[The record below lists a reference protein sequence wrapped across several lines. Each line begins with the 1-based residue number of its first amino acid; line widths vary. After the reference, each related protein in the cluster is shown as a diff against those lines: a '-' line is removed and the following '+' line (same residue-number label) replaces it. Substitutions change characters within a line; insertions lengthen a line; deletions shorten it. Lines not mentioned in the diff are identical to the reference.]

1 MHPHGHPQSHGH
13 RRPSDQSYRSLPSP
27 VPAGGILNQPQH
39 LNSGGNS
46 NGTNNS
52 RPQSDSG
59 ESSRTTLLYS
69 GQLPPPIPSGPSRAS
84 HSLSFRNTPHSAP
97 VGLPAR
103 RPSPLVQPTWVTTPT
118 TAPGPE
124 HSPHM
129 RAEAAEGNYGAPLT
143 KWEMSANWPAFSVT
157 PSKSNSAQSSF
168 GTIGNGGQKQQHA
181 NTNPHTLGIGQS
193 SKPGTRSQP
202 EFPRRNSLEHLLL
215 PSINRDS
222 DKEQDT
228 SSRAITP
235 EVEQEQAKQKKRRI
249 ALSCAECSKRKQ
261 KCNRETPCQHCKAR
275 GVPELCLPSKAGEDS
290 SDKEKKPVIP
300 TINQRGIKRNSLS
313 LMGES
318 SRPQPLP
325 TLTVRVTRI
334 EALVNAMVNRIDGI
348 DETKALQDW
357 RINHAPATSPSPLD
371 YPRISSDDQSLSPS
385 RLPMNDQED
394 LMLERETEGR
404 EGGVTATDIDR
415 DTIIRNPLPQSM
427 VESNVPLGLDYHG
440 TPAERMTRLFQDC
453 GVNPS
458 ELQRLVSEL
467 PGPGLRHQL
476 TEWFFRKINFVRYPI
491 SQENFGDYV
500 KLIYES
506 PALEAM
512 AVIGLPL
519 VCIVFAMAIR
529 VAPLEWIGD
538 EEQRRTYSLKMYWNS
553 RTAIILS
560 SALMAESLPLVETKI
575 LTGLYL
581 VLMHERRLAEGWC
594 EFRSAL
600 SVGQAILLHRDGT
613 KLGLNAK
620 VTEYRRRL
628 WSYLVHADAT
638 YSCLIGRP
646 TSINQDCVDTHPPL
660 NLDLGEISPDGP
672 ASPKL
677 MDIPTFATYLI
688 LRHRLGLIV
697 AKITNHFQRLRSM
710 ATYKVIEDLDAE
722 LKEFVKDLPAAFRMH
737 DFDRSYDTKLWF
749 LPVHRYYIQ
758 TEILHFT
765 IILHRPYLLR
775 KLRQNR
781 YALSRNACFEAAVTD
796 WKIRNAF
803 KRDCPDF
810 FETLLGGSFREFN
823 AAMIAGISIILNP
836 HGSQADD
843 MRKIMKSFM
852 DQYPHDP
859 KADDFSQKE
868 VGIIYTL
875 HRRAMANEELRAKE
889 ERRMK
894 EESHRPHPPHH
905 SHPAHPTTHPDR
917 PSFTA
922 ISSERDNRPSP
933 PHPHPS
939 NPRPSTSGGPP
950 TTNPNQ
956 TPSRS
961 PLVNSFLRNEGR
973 AHSHSSPGMGSS
985 SEDDH
990 PQRLLDHW
998 IYSNTQF
1005 GPADTALGLQQYQAY
1020 PQPGLPGYING
1031 SQVPLMQQGGM
1042 VGQGYT
1048 DLGGFGGFGGWG
1060 DPNVGGGGPL
1070 MGMGMADPSLMS
1082 GALTGGIRG
1091 SLAETD
1097 GNNSVYWN
1105 ALVDGIIAMN
1115 PPNQGYIPDPHNQ
1128 PMGPT

>member
-97 VGLPAR
+97 V
-103 RPSPLVQPTWVTTPT
+103 
-118 TAPGPE
+118 
-124 HSPHM
+124 
-129 RAEAAEGNYGAPLT
+129 
-143 KWEMSANWPAFSVT
+143 
-157 PSKSNSAQSSF
+157 
-168 GTIGNGGQKQQHA
+168 
-181 NTNPHTLGIGQS
+181 
-193 SKPGTRSQP
+193 
-202 EFPRRNSLEHLLL
+202 
-215 PSINRDS
+215 
-222 DKEQDT
+222 
-228 SSRAITP
+228 
-235 EVEQEQAKQKKRRI
+235 AKQKKRRI

-394 LMLERETEGR
+394 LLLERETEGR

-765 IILHRPYLLR
+765 IILHVSLLITPFSWTLGSFSCRPYLLR

-1105 ALVDGIIAMN
+1105 ALVDGEFKLWSCSYF
-1115 PPNQGYIPDPHNQ
+1115 PSLSPNFRILLSFFFLNLSQFISFILFPVVRIVHHLLTPLLS
-1128 PMGPT
+1128 